1 MQVESGV
8 IRYELKTQSCSYAL
22 IGKEPALS
30 GTRSPLEDRMPI
42 EFDDIFLHRRLFV
55 GAGLAAVLAPGAAAA
70 QGAKSAGRVEDMT
83 GEAFA
88 QAASARRNLERNGPL
103 FMADQVGTGSNSR
116 LTMQLGEHT
125 RVRLGERARLTIDKY
140 LVDAGGDLTL
150 HSGPMM
156 FDRPSGAAPLPVQV
170 RSSFGLIAV
179 RGTRFFAGPS
189 NNVFGVFVERGK
201 VAVTAAGQTVVLLPE
216 QGTDIPRPGAPPS
229 PPRIWGALRIQ
240 AAQASV
246 W

>member
-1 MQVESGV
+1 
-8 IRYELKTQSCSYAL
+8 
-22 IGKEPALS
+22 
-30 GTRSPLEDRMPI
+30 MPI
-42 EFDDIFLHRRLFV
+42 EFEGLNPTLHRRLFV
-55 GAGLAAVLAPGAAAA
+55 SGGLAAAALVPAAALG
-70 QGAKSAGRVEDMT
+70 QGAKQAGKVEDLR

-88 QAASARRNLERNGPL
+88 QAAAAKRSLAMNAPV
-103 FMADQVGTGSNSR
+103 FMADQVATGSGSR
-116 LTMQLGEHT
+116 LTMQLGDRT
-125 RVRLGERARLTIDKY
+125 RVRLGEQARLTIDRY
-140 LVDAGGDLTL
+140 LVEAGGELTL

-156 FDRPSGAAPLPVQV
+156 FDRPAGGTPLPVQV

-189 NNVFGVFVERGK
+189 NNVFGVFVERGR
-201 VAVTAAGQTVVLLPE
+201 VAVTAGGQTVVLLAE

-246 W
+246 L